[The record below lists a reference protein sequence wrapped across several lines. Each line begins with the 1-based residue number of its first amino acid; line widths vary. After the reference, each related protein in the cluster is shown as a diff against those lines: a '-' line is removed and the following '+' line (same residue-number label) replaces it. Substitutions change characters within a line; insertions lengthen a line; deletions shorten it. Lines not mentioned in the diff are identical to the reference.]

1 MLWRKFGKAA
11 RNNVWPPTAHGTL
24 SREQVKCR
32 LKELSELLQLDIA
45 ITQKA
50 SVLDSQEKTLKLA
63 NQFDAKRCKLLI
75 EELVEIAVAARS
87 LLPTI

>member
-1 MLWRKFGKAA
+1 MLWRAYWKTD

-24 SREQVKCR
+24 SREHVQGR
-32 LKELSELLQLDIA
+32 LKELSELLLLDIA

-63 NQFDAKRCKLLI
+63 NQFDAKRCK
-75 EELVEIAVAARS
+75 
-87 LLPTI
+87 